1 MAPKV
6 RKNLPAAIHP
16 TVDDVV
22 PPKLASRDIAWKQPF
37 VAVRY
42 WPEALLCSA

>member
-1 MAPKV
+1 MPPKV

-16 TVDDVV
+16 TVDDLGLA
-22 PPKLASRDIAWKQPF
+22 KLASRDIAWKQPL

-42 WPEALLCSA
+42 WPAV